1 MEIKEYIEQNKD
13 RFFSE
18 LFELL
23 RIKSDSSKPECKD
36 NMRKCAQKVADLI
49 LAAGA
54 DKAELCETEGNPVVF
69 AEKKIDPK
77 APTILVYGHYDV
89 QPAEPLELWKTNPY
103 EPVIKDG
110 AIWGRGSND
119 DKGQSFMQIKAFE
132 YLVKEGKL
140 RQNVKFLIEG
150 EEEISSPS
158 LEPWMKANKRKLA
171 CDSILISDT
180 TQLSDKFPS
189 MCTGMRGLSYLEVKI
204 KGQAI
209 DVHSGHYGGAIY
221 NPVIALCDMIS
232 SLIDKDGH
240 VTVPGFY
247 DDVEELSRKDR
258 KLLDQMPF
266 DAKEYLGIIGGGAL
280 KGEKGYS
287 THERT
292 AIRPCLD
299 VHGIWGGY
307 TVPGSK
313 TIIPSEASAKISM
326 RLVPYQ
332 DSEKIGK
339 LFAKHFKAI
348 TPKGL
353 ISEVKQYHGGESFC
367 TPLDSKEYIAATK
380 AMREVYGIE
389 PIPYRGGGSITVIA
403 AAQKLL
409 KATPA
414 LMGFGLDR
422 DCIHSPNESY
432 LLSQFFRGIECIT
445 KFYQYY

>member
-1 MEIKEYIEQNKD
+1 MEIKEYIEKNKE
-13 RFFSE
+13 RFFEE

-23 RIKSDSSKPECKD
+23 RIPSDSSKPEHKPD
-36 NMRKCAQKVADLI
+36 MYRCAEKIAEYLR
-49 LAAGA
+49 AAGV
-54 DKAELCETEGNPVVF
+54 DKAEICETAGNPVVF

-110 AIWGRGSND
+110 AIWARGAND
-119 DKGQSFMQIKAFE
+119 DKGQSFMHIKAFE
-132 YLVKEGKL
+132 YLIKEGKL
-140 RQNVKFLIEG
+140 RQNVKFMIEG

-158 LEPWMKANKRKLA
+158 LAPWMKANKKKLA

-180 TQLSDKFPS
+180 TQLSEKFPS
-189 MCTGMRGLSYLEVKI
+189 MCTGMRGLSYLEVTV

-221 NPVIALCDMIS
+221 NPVNALCDMIS
-232 SLIDKDGH
+232 SLIDKEGH

-247 DDVEELSRKDR
+247 DDVAELSRKDR
-258 KLLDQMPF
+258 KLLGQMPF
-266 DAKEYLGIIGGGAL
+266 DAEEYLGCIGGGAL
-280 KGEKGYS
+280 KGEKGY
-287 THERT
+287 TTREHT

-299 VHGIWGGY
+299 VNGIWGGF
-307 TVPGSK
+307 TAPGSK
-313 TIIPSEASAKISM
+313 TIIPSEAHAKISM

-332 DSEKIGK
+332 DSAKISK
-339 LFAKHFKAI
+339 LFAKHFKKI

-353 ISEVKQYHGGESFC
+353 TSEVMIHHGGESFV
-367 TPLDSKEYIAATK
+367 TPLDSKEYRAAFK
-380 AMREVYGIE
+380 AMKEVYGME

-403 AAQKLL
+403 EAQKML

-422 DCIHSPNESY
+422 DAIHSPNESY
-432 LLSQFFRGIECIT
+432 LLLQFFRGIECIT